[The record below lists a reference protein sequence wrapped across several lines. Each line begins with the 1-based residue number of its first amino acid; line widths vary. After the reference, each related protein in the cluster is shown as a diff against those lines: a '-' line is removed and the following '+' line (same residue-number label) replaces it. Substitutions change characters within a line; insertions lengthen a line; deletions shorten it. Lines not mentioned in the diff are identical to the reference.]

1 MSHHD
6 SSASLVAATESAN
19 VMRRNCRL
27 FQHGVIPGP
36 SQTKAQN
43 TLGSE
48 PHALSELLN
57 PFLNGGVPNCLRG
70 MLENISFAAAVARSL
85 GARSTERLCQSAASP
100 SECHVFHPLKARQHT
115 RLNAAFGAMNLG
127 VRTDPEARR

>member
-1 MSHHD
+1 LRD
-6 SSASLVAATESAN
+6 VWADL
-19 VMRRNCRL
+19 MRPCKDGGLRW
-27 FQHGVIPGP
+27 
-36 SQTKAQN
+36 N

-70 MLENISFAAAVARSL
+70 MLGNISFTAAVARSL

-100 SECHVFHPLKARQHT
+100 SESHVFHPLKARQHT